1 MIDLFTVIFSL
12 LAFGCYLILQFLF
25 LRSFPSDERV
35 GFLFRLQIL
44 VGIFLGGSQLIMWW
58 LNVITMQTFLIVFP
72 VSEFIFHGLV
82 FIYILTVFSY
92 IESSITIKLFAI
104 IGEHERSGL
113 TRKDLERIYSKDY
126 IVKRRL
132 KRFLAMHVVEREHMM
147 FTLSKRLNSFALR
160 DRIVSLMNVLFPYE
174 KKES

>member
-1 MIDLFTVIFSL
+1 MIDIFTVIFSL
-12 LAFGCYLILQFLF
+12 LAFGCYLLLQFFF
-25 LRSFPSDERV
+25 LRSFSSDERI

-58 LNVITMQTFLIVFP
+58 LNVITMQTFFIVFP

-104 IGEHERSGL
+104 IGGHEPEGL
-113 TRKDLERIYSKDY
+113 TRKELEHIYSKDY

-132 KRFLAMHVVEREHMM
+132 KRFLAMRVVERDHLM
-147 FTLSKRLNSFALR
+147 FTLSKKMNSFALR
-160 DRIVSLMNVLFPYE
+160 DRIVSLMNIVFPYE

>member
-58 LNVITMQTFLIVFP
+58 LN
-72 VSEFIFHGLV
+72 
-82 FIYILTVFSY
+82 VFSY